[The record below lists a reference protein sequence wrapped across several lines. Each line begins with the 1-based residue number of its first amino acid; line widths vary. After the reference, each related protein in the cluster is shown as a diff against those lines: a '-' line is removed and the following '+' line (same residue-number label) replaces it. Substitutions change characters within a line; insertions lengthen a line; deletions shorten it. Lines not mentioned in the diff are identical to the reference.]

1 MAETLRSMTD
11 QIPEQDPPRSRKRFL
26 LWIGLGIA
34 ALLLFAGGGLYFS
47 FSQHPV
53 IVKYR
58 EWVRFYSSRREL
70 RRFLNEAGPF
80 APVVFIA
87 LQALQVVMAPIPG
100 EATGFLGGLLF
111 GTTLGFLYSSV
122 GLTIGSA
129 LAFGLGRWLGLP
141 LVRRLVSKEV
151 YHRFDFLARTGG
163 EIATLV
169 LFLAPGFPKDILCFI
184 LGVSPMPFVIF
195 LVITAFGRMPGTWLL
210 SVQGA
215 KVGSAHYQEFIVF
228 LVIAAIACV
237 LTYNYRER
245 IYRWLHRQNELPP
258 ERDPGRPE

>member
-1 MAETLRSMTD
+1 MADEFP
-11 QIPEQDPPRSRKRFL
+11 QQDPPRSRKRLL
-26 LWIGLGIA
+26 LWIGLVSA
-34 ALLLFAGGGLYFS
+34 ALALLAGGGLFLS
-47 FSQHPV
+47 LSQHPA
-53 IVKYR
+53 IAKYR
-58 EWVRFYSSRREL
+58 ALVRASSSPKEL
-70 RRFLNEAGPF
+70 RRLLKKTGPY
-80 APVVFIA
+80 APIVFIA
-87 LQALQVVMAPIPG
+87 LQALQVILAPIPG

-111 GTTLGFLYSSV
+111 GTTLGFVYSSL

-141 LVRRLVSKEV
+141 LVRRFVPAEI
-151 YHRFDFLARTGG
+151 YHKFDFLARTGG

-184 LGVSPMPFVIF
+184 LGVSPMPFAIF

-215 KVGSAHYQEFIVF
+215 KVGSARYREFILF
-228 LVIAAIACV
+228 LVIAAVACV

-245 IYRWLHRQNELPP
+245 IYQWMHRQHKPP
-258 ERDPGRPE
+258 SERDSG